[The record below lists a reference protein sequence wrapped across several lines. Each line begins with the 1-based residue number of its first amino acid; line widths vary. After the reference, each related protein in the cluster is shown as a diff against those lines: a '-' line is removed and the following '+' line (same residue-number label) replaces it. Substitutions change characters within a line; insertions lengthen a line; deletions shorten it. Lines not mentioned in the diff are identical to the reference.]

1 MINFRAS
8 AIYKAFN
15 NNNNNNLFLDKAY
28 ENAEGEISSDWVTT
42 LYDSRNPEFIL
53 SESEKDASPILS
65 SQLKGNSGFVEF
77 MDKGENLV
85 AAYQKI
91 NISDREWYI
100 ATVVSAD
107 SLIIDSPKMSNLENK
122 ESDIHDLDLIKVVY
136 WFIALILL
144 VSLVLFI
151 LYRFKVIPFEGR
163 VIMVLLVIAALAII
177 ILFVFNTY
185 QVTESIKKSTMSA
198 YQDQQMLL
206 VKQTVREIEASLDAV
221 VNNVIITSN
230 DLDFLA
236 GNKIEDHVRLK
247 RLFKRI
253 SKYSQSIN
261 LLDSRGMFL
270 DRVSF
275 EEETENNCID
285 FSKKP
290 GVIEVL
296 KTGKFKISNIFEN
309 TAGKGIFSIVVPVN
323 RSNKLEGI
331 LRINIY
337 LDTIFDNYLSNIKG
351 SKIKM
356 IRLVTEKKSYGFD
369 GSIVKTPEDVSKAIK
384 LRKPY
389 HAQLPSLLSSNKDS
403 NIFLKTHYP
412 LKVGENN
419 WEIVLVTPLD
429 SIYAS
434 SNSNINRIWYFT
446 ISIILSILVIALFFN
461 FLLSS
466 SLKKQIANK
475 TGELKKSSE
484 LLLEQLKKEEQSSL
498 EKESLIKQQIK
509 TQEALGNKVEELE
522 KFQKVTMNRE
532 LKMIE
537 LKEEIKKLKKK

>member
-1 MINFRAS
+1 MVEQTKYFIGS
-8 AIYKAFN
+8 
-15 NNNNNNLFLDKAY
+15 Y
-28 ENAEGEISSDWVTT
+28 EEEITATETRKIHYLPGGAVFIMDDANPQGKMYFTYADHLGSILVVT
-42 LYDSRNPEFIL
+42 DSE
-53 SESEKDASPILS
+53 
-65 SQLKGNSGFVEF
+65 
-77 MDKGENLV
+77 
-85 AAYQKI
+85 
-91 NISDREWYI
+91 
-100 ATVVSAD
+100 
-107 SLIIDSPKMSNLENK
+107 
-122 ESDIHDLDLIKVVY
+122 
-136 WFIALILL
+136 
-144 VSLVLFI
+144 
-151 LYRFKVIPFEGR
+151 
-163 VIMVLLVIAALAII
+163 
-177 ILFVFNTY
+177 
-185 QVTESIKKSTMSA
+185 
-198 YQDQQMLL
+198 
-206 VKQTVREIEASLDAV
+206 
-221 VNNVIITSN
+221 
-230 DLDFLA
+230 
-236 GNKIEDHVRLK
+236 GNKIEDHVRLE

-261 LLDSRGMFL
+261 LLDSRGIFL
-270 DRVSF
+270 DRVSS
-275 EEETENNCID
+275 EEETEHNCID

-337 LDTIFDNYLSNIKG
+337 LDTIFDNYLSDIKG

-475 TGELKKSSE
+475 TGELKKSSK
-484 LLLEQLKKEEQSSL
+484 LLSEQLKKEEQSSL

-509 TQEALGNKVEELE
+509 TQEDLGDKVEELE